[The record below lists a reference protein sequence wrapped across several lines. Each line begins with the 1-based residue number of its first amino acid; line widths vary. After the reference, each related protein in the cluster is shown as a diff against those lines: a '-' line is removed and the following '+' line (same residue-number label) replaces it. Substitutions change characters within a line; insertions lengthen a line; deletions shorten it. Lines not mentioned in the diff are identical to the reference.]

1 MQQQKEKVIYNGAT
15 NRLEASLH
23 NLGMRRKKKK
33 TKQLLFYENVNK
45 GLFSKMCSLIGDT

>member
-15 NRLEASLH
+15 NRLEANLH

-33 TKQLLFYENVNK
+33 KQLLFYENVNK

>member
-33 TKQLLFYENVNK
+33 QLLFYENVNK